1 MKESP
6 ATYRITDFEP
16 TDRPRER
23 LFEVGAENLKKEE
36 LLAIL
41 LRVGISGENALQMA
55 RRLLQDMGGLVG
67 LQKASVTELASQ
79 RGMGMAK
86 AAQIKAAIELG
97 RHLVRED
104 PENPVYL
111 NSPQAAAD
119 LVKYEMAAFTQE
131 HLWVLLADTR
141 NRWISTEKIY
151 KGSLNSSTV
160 RIGELFRPA
169 ILRNAASILLVH
181 NHPSGDPTPSPEDIA
196 LTRGAVQVGKLLDID
211 VLDHIVIGTHQN
223 YVSFKQRNLGFG

>member
-1 MKESP
+1 MKETTT
-6 ATYRITDFEP
+6 AYRITDLET

-23 LFEVGAENLKKEE
+23 LFEVGPENLKKEE

-41 LRVGISGENALQMA
+41 LRVGISGENAVQMA
-55 RRLLQDMGGLVG
+55 QRLLLDMGGLAG
-67 LQKASVTELASQ
+67 LQKASVAELAGQ
-79 RGMGMAK
+79 RGLGMAK

-97 RHLVRED
+97 RRLVRED
-104 PENPVYL
+104 PLEPIYL

-141 NRWISTEKIY
+141 NRWLSTEKIY

-160 RIGELFRPA
+160 RIGELFKPA

-181 NHPSGDPTPSPEDIA
+181 NHPSGDPTPSAEDIA
-196 LTRGAVQVGKLLDID
+196 FTRGVIQIGKLLDID
-211 VLDHIVIGTHQN
+211 VLDHIVIGSHQN
-223 YVSFKQRNLGFG
+223 YVSFKQRGLGFG

>member
-1 MKESP
+1 MKESS
-6 ATYRITDFEP
+6 ATYRISDLDV

-23 LFEVGAENLKKEE
+23 LAEVGPENLKTEE

-41 LRVGISGENALQMA
+41 LRVGVSGENAVQMA
-55 RRLLQDMGGLVG
+55 QRLLLDMKGLNG
-67 LQKASVTELASQ
+67 LQRASFVELAQQ
-79 RGMGMAK
+79 RGLGTAK

-97 RHLVRED
+97 RRLVRENPD
-104 PENPVYL
+104 QPVYL
-111 NSPQAAAD
+111 NKPQAAAD
-119 LVKYEMAAFTQE
+119 LVQFEMAAFTQE

-151 KGSLNSSTV
+151 KGSLNASTV
-160 RIGELFRPA
+160 RIGELFKPA

-181 NHPSGDPTPSPEDIA
+181 NHPSGDPSPSPEDIA
-196 LTRGAVQVGKLLDID
+196 LTRAVVQVGKLLDIE

-223 YVSFKQRNLGFG
+223 YVSFKARGLGFG